1 VGTRHPS
8 ESKSLGGPFQN
19 PLGVGCLGRT
29 SGEGLM
35 SLGGSPIKVETP
47 IPVSDPYLH
56 PIKIP
61 IPVIMAP
68 KYKEHGSCSW
78 HSRNTCKEL
87 LLVERQ
93 LT

>member
-1 VGTRHPS
+1 MGAVVLCSRVSPDLGPKGFVG
-8 ESKSLGGPFQN
+8 LGH
-19 PLGVGCLGRT
+19 
-29 SGEGLM
+29 
-35 SLGGSPIKVETP
+35 KVETP

-78 HSRNTCKEL
+78 HSRSTCREL
-87 LLVERQ
+87 LLMERQ